1 MTAIAVHHTDTNDT
15 RAWDGPGEEA
25 KLDTPIT
32 KSAGQGM
39 YAWYDPEATDDNGD
53 GFPDVK
59 SGYKFP
65 HHFVTDGKPGE
76 ASING
81 VNAAKQRLSSADIPA
96 NERPAVEKHLNAH
109 RKDAGLEDEA
119 DDGARMRQPIRIV
132 EGTAKPHEAF
142 WLMRP
147 AAEGQPAEIDF
158 FGYISEFSWL
168 GDEITPQQFKQD
180 LTRVGQGGPITIR
193 IHGGG
198 GDIFAAAAIRAMLM
212 DYPGRKTV
220 KIMGLAASAAVAI
233 ALAGD
238 EIQIFDTAYMMIH
251 NPGYQ
256 LLIGW
261 ITAEVMRKWAS
272 ELELFSEGLINAY
285 AGRTG
290 LERPAIQQMMD
301 AETWMTA
308 QQAVELGFAD
318 KIVTGEKAPAQI
330 TASTLQGFAHVPA
343 VLINSVNSGQAP
355 VVKQASPQMQAHR
368 ARLEAAKNQQPGG
381 TTMSAVLRNML
392 AQRAELVAQAQQIID
407 KAEAEE
413 RELTPEESMTYV
425 ELLGEGETGG
435 QIGELDSQIAVEI
448 DRRARLRKA
457 AETKFTL
464 PGTEPVKP
472 DGGKPNA
479 LKRADFDKL
488 THAEQTAFLKAGGK
502 LED

>member
-1 MTAIAVHHTDTNDT
+1 M
-15 RAWDGPGEEA
+15 
-25 KLDTPIT
+25 
-32 KSAGQGM
+32 
-39 YAWYDPEATDDNGD
+39 
-53 GFPDVK
+53 
-59 SGYKFP
+59 
-65 HHFVTDGKPGE
+65 
-76 ASING
+76 
-81 VNAAKQRLSSADIPA
+81 
-96 NERPAVEKHLNAH
+96 
-109 RKDAGLEDEA
+109 
-119 DDGARMRQPIRIV
+119 
-132 EGTAKPHEAF
+132 
-142 WLMRP
+142 
-147 AAEGQPAEIDF
+147 
-158 FGYISEFSWL
+158 
-168 GDEITPQQFKQD
+168 
-180 LTRVGQGGPITIR
+180 
-193 IHGGG
+193 
-198 GDIFAAAAIRAMLM
+198 
-212 DYPGRKTV
+212 
-220 KIMGLAASAAVAI
+220 
-233 ALAGD
+233 
-238 EIQIFDTAYMMIH
+238 
-251 NPGYQ
+251 
-256 LLIGW
+256 
-261 ITAEVMRKWAS
+261 
-272 ELELFSEGLINAY
+272 ELFSEGLINAY